1 MNEREPAS
9 PAGVPSLVSWHM
21 LGYHSVPGIELHA
34 ADTNMQRQVL
44 GVTRGEANTNSHGR
58 TSLILQFIEG
68 RG

>member
-1 MNEREPAS
+1 MNERGPAS

-44 GVTRGEANTNSHGR
+44 GVTRGEANTNSRGR
-58 TSLILQFIEG
+58 TS
-68 RG
+68 